1 MRKADTD
8 RVREGISEGCR
19 SGEPDGSLRE
29 ARERLRRCHAQTHRT
44 TAGNS
49 RKRPPHTGLID
60 LPYSAALH
68 GWRPV
73 PRASRPSRDAL
84 VRPW

>member
-19 SGEPDGSLRE
+19 SGEPEGRSGRRGSGY
-29 ARERLRRCHAQTHRT
+29 AAATRRRIEPQQEIPGNGPPRT
-44 TAGNS
+44 E
-49 RKRPPHTGLID
+49 LIG

-68 GWRPV
+68 GWQPV
-73 PRASRPSRDAL
+73 PLASRPSRDAL
-84 VRPW
+84 VRP